1 MFFIEKNAMFFLFY
15 RKYKA
20 LLTNKKII
28 LSDFFRKRYRKRL
41 QFSQT
46 FAKINKLNII
56 FAFEKIDDTIMK
68 HVTITRI
75 AEELNISVSSVS
87 RALRGDDFNV
97 NKETKQRILET
108 AERMGYRRSKIAMN
122 LRENRTRTIGIVIP
136 ELVTTFYVDFIT
148 KVQSMLYEKG
158 FQTSLAICNENPD
171 IERNNLQMML
181 DNQVEGILISA
192 CHNQK
197 NIDVYKDF
205 MSKEIPMVFFDRTID
220 NLSVPKVK
228 IDDYIKSFF
237 MVEFLIRSG
246 RRQIIHLAGPSFIQ
260 NTHERIRAYKDAMEK
275 FNLPVY
281 PEYIINSGV
290 NFEDGEKSMEEFM
303 KKQVPFDAIF
313 CFTEMSALGAKS
325 FLQKLNYSIP
335 KDVSICTVSGTSLS
349 TMVYP
354 RLTVVEQPVK
364 LMAEKSVELIMEKL
378 DNPKALDKEIIL
390 EAKMII
396 REST

>member
-1 MFFIEKNAMFFLFY
+1 
-15 RKYKA
+15 
-20 LLTNKKII
+20 
-28 LSDFFRKRYRKRL
+28 
-41 QFSQT
+41 
-46 FAKINKLNII
+46 
-56 FAFEKIDDTIMK
+56 MK

-237 MVEFLIRSG
+237 IS
-246 RRQIIHLAGPSFIQ
+246 
-260 NTHERIRAYKDAMEK
+260 
-275 FNLPVY
+275 
-281 PEYIINSGV
+281 
-290 NFEDGEKSMEEFM
+290 
-303 KKQVPFDAIF
+303 
-313 CFTEMSALGAKS
+313 
-325 FLQKLNYSIP
+325 
-335 KDVSICTVSGTSLS
+335 
-349 TMVYP
+349 
-354 RLTVVEQPVK
+354 
-364 LMAEKSVELIMEKL
+364 
-378 DNPKALDKEIIL
+378 
-390 EAKMII
+390 I
-396 REST
+396 RENTYLLLCFIS